1 MNSQVQDH
9 FEIDSLESLA
19 IEGRSGRAF
28 GLLIRAYRH
37 AADSSGDPWQ
47 FAISIDELRG
57 IGLHDIDL
65 CWLLNKRYAEHG
77 VETTIP
83 GDQRRSF
90 RTLPTRIVCPHTFY
104 TLAKEGFA
112 ALSRLGQS
120 SGHAPPGHPQKETEA
135 VTEEHSSNGAAPAI
149 ATLVHRPVWDGE
161 QRELR
166 FCGQIIKRFRVP
178 AANQERILAAFEEE
192 SWPPGID
199 DPLSPE
205 GEQDPIRRLQ
215 ATIKSLNRNQTNPL
229 VRFRG
234 NGNGDRICWDMVEVV

>member
-1 MNSQVQDH
+1 MKSQAQDR
-9 FEIDSLESLA
+9 FDVDTLESLA
-19 IEGRSGRAF
+19 IEGRSARAF

-47 FAISIDELRG
+47 FAISIDELRS

-65 CWLLNKRYAEHG
+65 CWLLNKGYAEHG

-90 RTLPTRIVCPHTFY
+90 RTLPARIVCSRTFY
-104 TLAKEGFA
+104 TLAKEGFT
-112 ALSRLGQS
+112 ALSRLGLS
-120 SGHAPPGHPQKETEA
+120 PNHAQGEPEPPR
-135 VTEEHSSNGAAPAI
+135 EEHANGHEAA
-149 ATLVHRPVWDGE
+149 ATGSVEPRPIWDGE

-166 FCGQIIKRFRVP
+166 FAGQLIKRFRVP

-192 SWPPGID
+192 GWPAGID

-215 ATIKSLNRNQTNPL
+215 ATIKSLNRNQLHPL

-234 NGNGDRICWDMVEVV
+234 NGNGDRICWDVVAVA